1 LAYCNVNLEY
11 PNIIVVI
18 NLWHAFYDS
27 IGHKDWESGIG
38 KRKPFDIRESLDLF
52 GGGGVRT
59 PNLVYI
65 MNCPYQLS

>member
-1 LAYCNVNLEY
+1 
-11 PNIIVVI
+11 
-18 NLWHAFYDS
+18 
-27 IGHKDWESGIG
+27 
-38 KRKPFDIRESLDLF
+38 LF